1 LACGFMM
8 KLLQKTMFIICLLL
22 LLPQSGFAESM
33 NTAIASSSDSSS
45 SKVVFPIAF
54 NRATGDDIISNAAD
68 DKGTILIVTNKYLNI
83 THDYGKTWVS
93 RSLPSSEMY
102 SVLYLKGKFYLSTM
116 HVAQHY
122 SVIRIYLS
130 SNGGD
135 EWTKMTL
142 EAKSGGPMTIG
153 NLQYLNGNYIL
164 LGSQLLNERTPV
176 FTSTDGI
183 TWTEVGSMP
192 LGIDY
197 LTWNGTRY
205 TAYGLGY
212 QLFPLDKGQKLARNQ
227 FKLKDG
233 TWVEMVVFTSND
245 LREWT
250 MQSGAIKNNFYYY
263 SMYVN
268 NKPTPTYY
276 YSEEQPVTNGTTILF
291 DEYGNTLKST
301 NGISF
306 TISSRPDLFPTNDYR
321 SPMYKVGK
329 QYMIFTR
336 YWYAS
341 GVVRVNVLTST
352 DKVKWKTTKL
362 SRNTDNMYV
371 SQEGSM
377 LLGISGKRVLLSS
390 NGIDWKV
397 IR

>member
-1 LACGFMM
+1 MI
-8 KLLQKTMFIICLLL
+8 KSLQKTLFMLCLLL
-22 LLPQSGFAESM
+22 LLPQLNLAETY
-33 NTAIASSSDSSS
+33 NTARAASSDSSS

-54 NRATGDDIISNAAD
+54 KRATGDSILSTAAD
-68 DKGTILIVTNKYLNI
+68 DKGTILIVTNKFLNI

-93 RSLPSSEMY
+93 RSLPSSGMY
-102 SVLYLKGKFYLSTM
+102 AVRYLKGKFYLSTM
-116 HVAQHY
+116 HVDQQY

-142 EAKSGGPMTIG
+142 EAKSGEPITIG
-153 NLQYLNGNYIL
+153 NQQYLKGSYIL
-164 LGSQLLNERTPV
+164 LGKQMLNDRTPV

-183 TWTEVGSMP
+183 TWTEVGSIP
-192 LGIDY
+192 FGIEF

-205 TAYGLGY
+205 TAYGSGY
-212 QLFPLDKGQKLARNQ
+212 QLSPLDKSQKTTRNQ
-227 FKLKDG
+227 FKLKNG
-233 TWVEMVVFTSND
+233 NWVELNVFTSND
-245 LREWT
+245 LREWK
-250 MQSGAIKNNFYYY
+250 MQSGAIKKGFNYD
-263 SMYVN
+263 SLYVN
-268 NKPTPTYY
+268 NKPIPTYY
-276 YSEEQPVTNGTTILF
+276 YEEEQPVTNGTITLF
-291 DEYGNTLKST
+291 DAYGNTLKST

-306 TISSRPDLFPTNDYR
+306 TMASRPDLFPTNDYR

-329 QYMIFTR
+329 QYMIFTQ

-341 GVVRVNVLTST
+341 GVMRLNVLTST
-352 DKVKWKTTKL
+352 DKVNWKTTKL

-371 SQEGSM
+371 SQAGSM
-377 LLGISGKRVLLSS
+377 LLGVTEKHVVLSS

>member
-1 LACGFMM
+1 MM